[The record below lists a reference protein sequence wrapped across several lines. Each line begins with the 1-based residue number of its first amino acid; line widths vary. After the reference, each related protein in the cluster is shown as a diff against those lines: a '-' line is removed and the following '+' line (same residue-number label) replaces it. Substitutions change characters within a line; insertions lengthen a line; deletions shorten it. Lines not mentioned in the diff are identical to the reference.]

1 MTELLTIDEVASY
14 LKLPKSTLYSW
25 HHRKEGP
32 IPFKL
37 GKHLR
42 YRATDVEAWL
52 ELQRPSE
59 TT

>member
-14 LKLPKSTLYSW
+14 LKLPKSTLYAW

-32 IPFKL
+32 VPFKL

-42 YRATDVEAWL
+42 YRATDLEAWL
-52 ELQRPSE
+52 ESQRPSGRA
-59 TT
+59 

>member
-25 HHRKEGP
+25 HHRGEGP
-32 IPFKL
+32 QPFKL

-42 YRATDVEAWL
+42 YRVSDLEAWL
-52 ELQRPSE
+52 ESQRPP
-59 TT
+59 TPG